1 MVPARTRDASVV
13 RSSKV
18 RSGKLALIAV
28 ALMGFTVAACGRVGP
43 LDLPPG
49 ATADQ
54 APNPKRG
61 IAPDANQPNPAQ
73 KKPLPLDWL
82 LN

>member
-1 MVPARTRDASVV
+1 MPTAVV
-13 RSSKV
+13 RST
-18 RSGKLALIAV
+18 KLSVIAAV
-28 ALMGFTVAACGRVGP
+28 LLGLAVAACGRVGP

-54 APNPKRG
+54 APNAKRALG
-61 IAPDANQPNPAQ
+61 PDGSPVPPP
-73 KKPLPLDWL
+73 KKPLAIDWL

>member
-1 MVPARTRDASVV
+1 MQVV
-13 RSSKV
+13 RSSKLLLV
-18 RSGKLALIAV
+18 AVVLI
-28 ALMGFTVAACGRVGP
+28 GFAVAACGRVGP

-61 IAPDANQPNPAQ
+61 LAPDANQPAPPAQ
-73 KKPLPLDWL
+73 KKSLPIDWL

>member
-1 MVPARTRDASVV
+1 VV
-13 RSSKV
+13 RSSTLLLV
-18 RSGKLALIAV
+18 AV
-28 ALMGFTVAACGRVGP
+28 VLMGSALAACGRMGP

-61 IAPDANQPNPAQ
+61 LAPEANQAAAPAQ
-73 KKPLPLDWL
+73 KKPLPIDWL

>member
-1 MVPARTRDASVV
+1 MVAARTRDASVV
-13 RSSKV
+13 RSS
-18 RSGKLALIAV
+18 RLALIVV
-28 ALMGFTVAACGRVGP
+28 ALMGFAVAACGRIGP

-49 ATADQ
+49 VTADQ
-54 APNPKRG
+54 SPNPKRSV
-61 IAPDANQPNPAQ
+61 APDANQPTPPAQ

>member
-1 MVPARTRDASVV
+1 MV

-18 RSGKLALIAV
+18 RSRKGALIAV
-28 ALMGFTVAACGRVGP
+28 ALMGFIGFAVAACGRVGP

-49 ATADQ
+49 ATTDLG
-54 APNPKRG
+54 PNPKRSV
-61 IAPDANQPNPAQ
+61 APDANQPNPPQ

>member
-1 MVPARTRDASVV
+1 MHASVV

-18 RSGKLALIAV
+18 RLNKLALIAV
-28 ALMGFTVAACGRVGP
+28 ALMGFAVAACGRIGP

-49 ATADQ
+49 VTADQ
-54 APNPKRG
+54 APNPKRSL
-61 IAPDANQPNPAQ
+61 APDANQPAPPAQ
-73 KKPLPLDWL
+73 KKQLPLDWL

>member
-1 MVPARTRDASVV
+1 MQASV
-13 RSSKV
+13 R
-18 RSGKLALIAV
+18 RSGKVRFRRLALIAV
-28 ALMGFTVAACGRVGP
+28 ALMGFAVAACGRMGP

-49 ATADQ
+49 VTADQ

-61 IAPDANQPNPAQ
+61 LAPDANQTAPPAQ
-73 KKPLPLDWL
+73 KKSLPLDWL

>member
-1 MVPARTRDASVV
+1 MQASVV
-13 RSSKV
+13 RLSKLSV
-18 RSGKLALIAV
+18 IAAV
-28 ALMGFTVAACGRVGP
+28 LMGLAVAACGRMGP

-49 ATADQ
+49 AAADQ

-61 IAPDANQPNPAQ
+61 LAPEGNPAAPPQ
-73 KKPLPLDWL
+73 KKSLPIDWL

>member
-1 MVPARTRDASVV
+1 MQVV
-13 RSSKV
+13 QSSKLLLV
-18 RSGKLALIAV
+18 AA
-28 ALMGFTVAACGRVGP
+28 ALMGFAVAACGRMGP

-49 ATADQ
+49 ATSDQ

-61 IAPDANQPNPAQ
+61 LATAAAQPAPPAQ
-73 KKPLPLDWL
+73 KKPLPIDWL

>member
-1 MVPARTRDASVV
+1 VV
-13 RSSKV
+13 RSSEL
-18 RSGKLALIAV
+18 RSRKLALIAA
-28 ALMGFTVAACGRVGP
+28 ALMGLMGFAVAACGRVGP

-49 ATADQ
+49 ATADLG
-54 APNPKRG
+54 PNPKRG
-61 IAPDANQPNPAQ
+61 VAPDANQPNPAQ

>member
-1 MVPARTRDASVV
+1 MHASVV

-18 RSGKLALIAV
+18 RLNKLALIAI
-28 ALMGFTVAACGRVGP
+28 ALMGFAVAACGRIGP

-49 ATADQ
+49 VTADQ
-54 APNPKRG
+54 APNPKRSL
-61 IAPDANQPNPAQ
+61 APDANQPAPPAQ
-73 KKPLPLDWL
+73 KKQLPLDWL

>member
-1 MVPARTRDASVV
+1 VV
-13 RSSKV
+13 RSSKLSV
-18 RSGKLALIAV
+18 IAAALLGLAL
-28 ALMGFTVAACGRVGP
+28 AACGRMGP

-54 APNPKRG
+54 GPNPKRG
-61 IAPDANQPNPAQ
+61 LTPEANQAAPPAQ
-73 KKPLPLDWL
+73 KKSLPIDWL

>member
-1 MVPARTRDASVV
+1 MQASVV
-13 RSSKV
+13 GSSKLSV
-18 RSGKLALIAV
+18 IAAALLGLA
-28 ALMGFTVAACGRVGP
+28 VAACGRMGP

-54 APNPKRG
+54 APNSKRNL
-61 IAPDANQPNPAQ
+61 APEANQAAPPAQ
-73 KKPLPLDWL
+73 NPKKSLPIDWL

>member
-1 MVPARTRDASVV
+1 MV
-13 RSSKV
+13 RSSKLLLV
-18 RSGKLALIAV
+18 AV
-28 ALMGFTVAACGRVGP
+28 VLMGFALAACGRMGP

-61 IAPDANQPNPAQ
+61 FAPDPNHPAAPAQ
-73 KKPLPLDWL
+73 RKPLPIDWL

>member
-1 MVPARTRDASVV
+1 MVSPGEDEGAFVV
-13 RSSKV
+13 RSSKLSV
-18 RSGKLALIAV
+18 IAAAVLALA
-28 ALMGFTVAACGRVGP
+28 VAACGRMGP

-54 APNPKRG
+54 APNPKRSL
-61 IAPDANQPNPAQ
+61 APEGNQAAPPAQ
-73 KKPLPLDWL
+73 KKSLPIDWL